1 MGKLAAWT
9 ERMFELLADGPKP
22 YDDVIADAMTKV
34 PRELALEDYTR
45 LQTQS
50 KRGRT
55 GLSPLIEATEGH
67 RVRVGARH
75 RASNSL
81 SAMIK
86 SGRLRSYEAEGTRY
100 LALGRPR
107 MYDKDGAHFTP
118 ETVNAGKAA
127 NWTKRARAVLL
138 ERGPMR
144 RKELIGLLWTLVPP
158 GQAHRNAENVRIG
171 RSNKNP
177 RNAPE
182 QRTRPRPDDELV
194 EMGARDIVRRSL
206 TPRSGFMVREVEG
219 EPWVAL
225 ASQGAE
231 LEAVGVEPAPALADS
246 LKEKVAVAAPR
257 REVEGAA
264 PDTKLL
270 RIAVRLRAIANQ
282 VEEWQ
287 PFGGEPAKVAE
298 ELRQLAVR
306 TDEKAHEGASRPVAN
321 VQE

>member
-9 ERMFELLADGPKP
+9 ERVFELLADGPKP
-22 YDDVIADAMTKV
+22 HKEVIDDAMTKV
-34 PRELALEDYTR
+34 PRELALKDYAR
-45 LQTQS
+45 LHTQS
-50 KRGRT
+50 KRAKE
-55 GLSPLIEATEGH
+55 GLSPLIETTEGH

-75 RASNSL
+75 RASNSV
-81 SAMIK
+81 SAMLK
-86 SGRLRSYEAEGTRY
+86 NGRLRSYDAEGTRY

-107 MYDKDGAHFTP
+107 MYGKDGRHFTP

-127 NWTKRARAVLL
+127 SWTKRARAILL

-144 RKELIGLLWTLVPP
+144 RMELIGLLWTLVPP
-158 GQAHRNAENVRIG
+158 GQAHRNAESVRLG
-171 RSNKNP
+171 RSSKNT

-182 QRTRPRPDDELV
+182 QRTKPRPDDELV

-206 TPRSGFMVREVEG
+206 TARSGFLIREVEG
-219 EPWVAL
+219 EPWVAMS
-225 ASQGAE
+225 SQAAE

-246 LKEKVAVAAPR
+246 LREKVAAPKEK
-257 REVEGAA
+257 EVEGAA

-287 PFGGEPAKVAE
+287 PFGGEPAQVAE